1 MVNPLLLK
9 RFIGSQNINPLD
21 KTSSLVSISP
31 NNHFEFKKNVANDG
45 LFQPQPMN
53 TSRRDVR
60 VGGHETFYKVKP
72 KSYFKNGK
80 NHVCNFLGVFTSL
93 DARSKNVKAMPHL
106 VSNAIRL

>member
-1 MVNPLLLK
+1 MLTMVSPLLFR

-21 KTSSLVSISP
+21 KVSSLVSISP
-31 NNHFEFKKNVANDG
+31 DNHFEFFLNVANDG

-53 TSRRDVR
+53 TSCRDVR

-72 KSYFKNGK
+72 KSYLKNGK

-93 DARSKNVKAMPHL
+93 DARSKM
-106 VSNAIRL
+106 